1 MNEHMTGAEIRESF
15 IQFFK
20 EKKGHTFVPSSS
32 LVPGGDQTLL
42 FTNAGM
48 VQFKDIFLGEEAP
61 VYTRAVNSQKCLR
74 VAGKHNDLDDVGRD
88 NTHHTFFE
96 MLGNWSFGDYYKAEA
111 IAWAWELLTE
121 VWGLDKTRLWTTTFV
136 DELGEIAADEEAY
149 REWRKQP
156 GIDSAHIL
164 PFGRK
169 DNFWAMADTGPCGPD
184 SEIHYDLGLEFC
196 DKQNDLNHSCQV
208 NGDCPRFVEIWNL
221 VFIQYNRTTA
231 GVLVPLP
238 KKHVDTGMG
247 FERIVS
253 ILQGVYSNY
262 KTDLFTAMFA
272 TIKDLAKHTDRDM
285 QQFLT
290 PYRVIADH
298 ARAAAFLIADGV
310 VPGNTGRNYICR
322 MIIRRAYRFGAQ
334 IGLTQPFMAKVAA
347 SVISEYGDFYKEL
360 SANQTAILD
369 TITREE
375 ERFQKTLDAG
385 LSQLEDLI
393 NQLFK
398 KQKTTVSGE
407 QAFDL
412 YATHGIPFEITR
424 DILRERGLK
433 VSEDGFHAA
442 METHRLASGGGKA
455 MGALGGNEAELFG
468 LLFNS
473 LVVNGKLSE
482 SGVTYDPYHA
492 KPQSGVILAIVS
504 DGQSVD
510 VAHSGDE
517 VDVVLPKTNFYLES
531 GGQVSDTGKIVD
543 KNGQWE
549 IDIVEARKPA
559 AGIITHHGV
568 VKTGKVAIGD
578 QYVLLVDESRR
589 LDIMRNHTATH
600 LLHAVLRNVLGD
612 HARQAGSLV
621 APDRLRF
628 DFTHPEAL
636 TPQQMQAIETGVND
650 IILGNLPLAIQEKD
664 RETAFSEGVTALFGE
679 KYGQTV
685 RTVRIE
691 GSDTIS
697 YELCGGTHVE
707 ETGLIGTFILLNES
721 SVAAGIRRIE
731 AVTGRKSY
739 ELSRKRF
746 SLLKE
751 AAMVLDCAPN
761 EVPVRV
767 EGVINDLHQ
776 TEKELAQLRQ
786 QLAMQDFE
794 SSLSDIQTVDGT
806 QYLATEIANV
816 SVDDLRILADR
827 FRDKVVSGIAAL
839 ATVIDEKPLFIVV
852 VTDDLVKKGYHA
864 GNLVK
869 EMAKVVGGGGGGRP
883 NLAQAGGRDASKLQD
898 ALAAL
903 PALIGQQGK

>member
-1 MNEHMTGAEIRESF
+1 MSEYMTGAEIRESF

-20 EKKGHTFVPSSS
+20 EKKGHSFVPSSS

-61 VYTRAVNSQKCLR
+61 AVSRAVNSQKCLR

-121 VWGLDKTRLWTTTFV
+121 VWGLDKSRLWTTTFV
-136 DELGEIAADEEAY
+136 DDLGEIVSDEEAKS
-149 REWRKQP
+149 EWGKQP
-156 GIDSAHIL
+156 GINPNHIL

-169 DNFWAMADTGPCGPD
+169 DNFWGMADTGPCGPC
-184 SEIHYDLGLEFC
+184 SEIHFDLGEEFC
-196 DKQNDLNHSCQV
+196 DKQGDPNHTCQV

-221 VFIQYNRTTA
+221 VFIQYNRTA
-231 GVLVPLP
+231 ADVLLPLP

-262 KTDLFTAMFA
+262 KTDLFAGIFS
-272 TIKDLAKHTDRDM
+272 TIKDLAKHTDRDL

-334 IGLTQPFMAKVAA
+334 IGLNQPFLAKVAE
-347 SVISEYGDFYKEL
+347 SVINEYGDFFREL
-360 SANQTAILD
+360 SANQTAILA

-393 NQLFK
+393 NDLFK
-398 KQKTTVSGE
+398 QQKTTMSGE

-424 DILRERGLK
+424 DILRERGLD
-433 VSEDGFHAA
+433 VSEEGFHAA
-442 METHRLASGGGKA
+442 MEAHRLASGGGKA
-455 MGALGGNEAELFG
+455 MGALGGHEAELFG
-468 LLFNS
+468 SLFNS
-473 LVVNGKLSE
+473 LMVNGKLSE
-482 SGVTYDPYHA
+482 SGVAYDPYHA
-492 KPQSGVILAIVS
+492 KPQTGAILAIVS
-504 DGQSVD
+504 DGQLLD
-510 VAHSGDE
+510 VAYAGDE

-531 GGQVSDTGKIVD
+531 GGQVSDSGKILAKD
-543 KNGQWE
+543 GEWE

-559 AGIITHHGV
+559 AGIIAHHGV
-568 VKTGKVAIGD
+568 VKSGKVAVGD
-578 QYVLLVDESRR
+578 ECVLIVDVDRR

-600 LLHAVLRNVLGD
+600 LLHAVLRKVLGD

-636 TPQQMQAIETGVND
+636 TPQQMQAIEAGVNE
-650 IILGNLPLAIQEKD
+650 IILGNLPLAVQEKD
-664 RETAFSEGVTALFGE
+664 RETAFAEGVTALFGE

-691 GSDTIS
+691 GVETIS

-731 AVTGRKSY
+731 AVTGRQSY
-739 ELSRKRF
+739 ELSTKRF

-751 AAMVLDCAPN
+751 TARTLDCAAN
-761 EVPVRV
+761 EVPARV

-776 TEKELAQLRQ
+776 TEKELNQLRQ
-786 QLAMQDFE
+786 QVAMQNFE
-794 SSLSDIQTVDGT
+794 SSLSDIQSVDGI
-806 QYLATEIANV
+806 QYLATEIGNV
-816 SVDDLRILADR
+816 SVDDLRILADQ
-827 FRDKVVSGIAAL
+827 FRDKVASGIAVL

-869 EMAKVVGGGGGGRP
+869 EMAKLVGGGGGGRP
-883 NLAQAGGRDASKLQD
+883 NMAQAGGRDASKLHE

-903 PALIGQQGK
+903 PDLIGEQRK

>member
-1 MNEHMTGAEIRESF
+1 MSEHMTGAEIRESF

-61 VYTRAVNSQKCLR
+61 SYSRVVNSQKCLR

-121 VWGLDKTRLWTTTFV
+121 VWGLDKSRLWATTFV
-136 DELGEIAADEEAY
+136 DDLGEIAADEEAEK
-149 REWRKQP
+149 EWRTQP
-156 GIDSAHIL
+156 GIKADQIL
-164 PFGRK
+164 QFGRK
-169 DNFWAMADTGPCGPD
+169 DNFWVMADTGPCGPS
-184 SEIHYDLGLEFC
+184 SEIHYDLGEEFC
-196 DKQNDLNHSCQV
+196 DKQNDQNHTCQV

-221 VFIQYNRTTA
+221 VFIQYNRSA
-231 GVLVPLP
+231 SNDLVPLP

-262 KTDLFTAMFA
+262 KTDLFAGIFSA
-272 TIKDLAKHTDRDM
+272 IKSLANHTDRDI

-334 IGLTQPFMAKVAA
+334 IGLNQPFLAKVAE
-347 SVISEYGDFYKEL
+347 SVISEYGGFYPEL
-360 SANQTAILD
+360 STNQTAILD

-385 LSQLEDLI
+385 LAQIEDLL

-398 KQKTTVSGE
+398 QHNQILSGE
-407 QAFDL
+407 KAFEL

-424 DILRERGLK
+424 DIVRERGIG

-442 METHRLASGGGKA
+442 MEAHRLASGGGKA
-455 MGALGGNEAELFG
+455 MGALGGEEAELFG
-468 LLFNS
+468 SLFTS
-473 LVVNGKLSE
+473 LVESGKLGDT
-482 SGVTYDPYHA
+482 GVAYDPYHVQ
-492 KPQSGVILAIVS
+492 PQQGEILAIVCN
-504 DGQSVD
+504 GKTVD
-510 VAHSGDE
+510 VARVGDE
-517 VDVVLPKTNFYLES
+517 IDVVIPKTNLYVES
-531 GGQVSDTGKIVD
+531 GGQVSDTGKMIAPD
-543 KNGQWE
+543 NQWA
-549 IDIVEARKPA
+549 IDIEDVRKPA
-559 AGIITHHGV
+559 AGMIVHHGV
-568 VKTGKVAIGD
+568 VKNGKVAVGD
-578 QYVLLVDESRR
+578 ECVIMVDTDRR

-600 LLHAVLRNVLGD
+600 LLHAVLRNVLGE

-628 DFTHPEAL
+628 DFTHAEAI
-636 TPQQMQAIETGVND
+636 TTQQLQAIEAGVNK
-650 IILGNLPLAIQEKD
+650 IILGNLPLAVQEKD

-685 RTVRIE
+685 RTVRIA

-731 AVTGRKSY
+731 AVTGRMAY
-739 ELSRKRF
+739 ELAKKRF

-751 AAMVLDCAPN
+751 TARVLDCAPD
-761 EVPVRV
+761 EVPARV
-767 EGVINDLHQ
+767 ESVIGDFHQ
-776 TEKELAQLRQ
+776 AEKELAHMRQ
-786 QLAMQDFE
+786 QVAIQYFE
-794 SSLSDIQTVDGT
+794 SSLLDIASVDGI
-806 QYLATEIANV
+806 QYLATEIDKV
-816 SVDDLRILADR
+816 SVEDLRVLADR
-827 FRDKVVSGIAAL
+827 FRDKVTSGIAAL
-839 ATVIDEKPLFIVV
+839 ATIVDEKPLFIVV

-869 EMAKVVGGGGGGRP
+869 EMAKMVGGGGGGRP
-883 NLAQAGGRDASKLQD
+883 NLAQAGGRNASKLHE

-903 PALIGQQGK
+903 PALIKEQTK

>member
-1 MNEHMTGAEIRESF
+1 MNEYMTGAEIRESF
-15 IQFFK
+15 IQFFQ
-20 EKKGHTFVPSSS
+20 EKKGHSFVPSSS

-61 VYTRAVNSQKCLR
+61 AVSRAVNSQKCLR

-121 VWGLDKTRLWTTTFV
+121 VWRLDKARLWTTTFV
-136 DELGEIAADEEAY
+136 DELGQIAPDEEAD

-156 GIDSAHIL
+156 GINPAHIL

-169 DNFWAMADTGPCGPD
+169 DNFWGMADTGPCGPC
-184 SEIHYDLGLEFC
+184 SEIHYDLGEEFC
-196 DKQNDLNHSCQV
+196 DKQADPNHICQV
-208 NGDCPRFVEIWNL
+208 NGDCPRYVEIWNL
-221 VFIQYNRTTA
+221 VFIQYNRTSPND
-231 GVLVPLP
+231 LLPLP

-253 ILQGVYSNY
+253 ILQSVYSNY
-262 KTDLFTAMFA
+262 KTDLFAAIFS
-272 TIKDLAKHTDRDM
+272 TIKDLAKHTDRDIH
-285 QQFLT
+285 QFLT

-298 ARAAAFLIADGV
+298 ARAASFLIADGV

-334 IGLTQPFMAKVAA
+334 IGLSQPFMAKVAA

-385 LSQLEDLI
+385 LAQLEDLI

-398 KQKTTVSGE
+398 QQKTTMSGE

-424 DILRERGLK
+424 DILRERGLD
-433 VSEDGFHAA
+433 VSDDGFHTA
-442 METHRLASGGGKA
+442 MEAHRLASGGGKA

-468 LLFNS
+468 SLFNS
-473 LVVNGKLSE
+473 LIVNGKLSE
-482 SGVTYDPYHA
+482 SGVAYDPYRA
-492 KPQSGVILAIVS
+492 KPQSGPILAIVS
-504 DGQSVD
+504 DGQVVD
-510 VAHSGDE
+510 AAYSGDE
-517 VDVVLPKTNFYLES
+517 VDVVLPMTNFYLES
-531 GGQVSDTGKIVD
+531 GGQVSDTGKILGKD
-543 KNGQWE
+543 GQWE

-559 AGIITHHGV
+559 AGIIAHHGV
-568 VKTGKVAIGD
+568 VKSGKVGVGEEC
-578 QYVLLVDESRR
+578 VLIVDVDRR

-600 LLHAVLRNVLGD
+600 LLHAVLRKVLGD

-636 TPQQMQAIETGVND
+636 TPQQLQTIEAGVND

-691 GSDTIS
+691 GGDTVS

-731 AVTGRKSY
+731 AVTGRQAY
-739 ELSRKRF
+739 ELSRNRF

-751 AAMVLDCAPN
+751 TARVLDCAPN
-761 EVPVRV
+761 EVPARV

-776 TEKELAQLRQ
+776 TEKELTQLRQ
-786 QLAMQDFE
+786 QVAVQDFE
-794 SSLSDIQTVDGT
+794 SSLSDVQSVDGIH
-806 QYLATEIANV
+806 YLATEIGNV
-816 SVDDLRILADR
+816 SVDDLRILADQ
-827 FRDKVVSGIAAL
+827 FRDKVISGIAAL
-839 ATVIDEKPLFIVV
+839 ATVIDDKPLFIVV

-883 NLAQAGGRDASKLQD
+883 NLAQAGGRDASKLPE

-903 PALIGQQGK
+903 PTLISEQGK

>member
-1 MNEHMTGAEIRESF
+1 MSEYMTGAEIRESF

-20 EKKGHTFVPSSS
+20 EKKGHSFVPSSS

-61 VYTRAVNSQKCLR
+61 AVSRAVNSQKCLR

-121 VWGLDKTRLWTTTFV
+121 VWGLDKSRLWTTTFV
-136 DELGEIAADEEAY
+136 DDLGEIAPDEEAV

-156 GIDSAHIL
+156 GINPAHIL

-169 DNFWAMADTGPCGPD
+169 DNFWGMADTGPCGPS
-184 SEIHYDLGLEFC
+184 SEINYDLGEEFC
-196 DKQNDLNHSCQV
+196 DKQNDPNHICQV

-221 VFIQYNRTTA
+221 VFIQYNRTSPND
-231 GVLVPLP
+231 LLPLP

-262 KTDLFTAMFA
+262 KTDLFAGIFS
-272 TIKDLAKHTDRDM
+272 TIKDLASHTDRDI

-334 IGLTQPFMAKVAA
+334 IGLNQPFMAKVAA

-385 LSQLEDLI
+385 LAQLEDLI

-398 KQKTTVSGE
+398 QQKTTMSGE

-424 DILRERGLK
+424 DILRERGLD
-433 VSEDGFHAA
+433 VSEEGFHAA
-442 METHRLASGGGKA
+442 MEAHRLASGGGKA
-455 MGALGGNEAELFG
+455 MGAMGGNEAELFG
-468 LLFNS
+468 TLFNS

-482 SGVTYDPYHA
+482 SGVAYDPYHA
-492 KPQSGVILAIVS
+492 KPQTGAILAIVS
-504 DGQSVD
+504 DGQLLD
-510 VAHSGDE
+510 VAYAGDE

-531 GGQVSDTGKIVD
+531 GGQVSDSGKILD
-543 KNGQWE
+543 KDGEWE

-559 AGIITHHGV
+559 AGIIAHHGV
-568 VKTGKVAIGD
+568 VKSGKVAVGD
-578 QYVLLVDESRR
+578 ECVLIVDVDRR

-600 LLHAVLRNVLGD
+600 LLHAVLRKVLGE

-628 DFTHPEAL
+628 DFTHPESL
-636 TPQQMQAIETGVND
+636 SPQQMQAIEAGVND

-679 KYGQTV
+679 KYGQSV

-691 GSDTIS
+691 GGDTIS

-731 AVTGRKSY
+731 AVTGRQSY
-739 ELSRKRF
+739 ELSTKRF

-751 AAMVLDCAPN
+751 TARTLDCAPN
-761 EVPVRV
+761 EVPARV

-776 TEKELAQLRQ
+776 TEKELNQLRQ
-786 QLAMQDFE
+786 QVAMQNFE
-794 SSLSDIQTVDGT
+794 SSLSDIQSVDDI
-806 QYLATEIANV
+806 QYLATEIGNV
-816 SVDDLRILADR
+816 SVDDLRILADQ

-869 EMAKVVGGGGGGRP
+869 KMAKLVGGGGGGRP
-883 NLAQAGGRDASKLQD
+883 NMAQAGGRDASKLQE

-903 PALIGQQGK
+903 PDLIGEQRK